1 MRKRKT
7 GALAV
12 LLVFMMA
19 FANIFGMMP
28 AISVAAQE
36 EKQQEVTVERASE
49 LVYGEQ
55 YLLVGGTAGKTS
67 GSEDDLYAVVGATTH
82 SGSKA
87 GSVLDKVEVS
97 GLDFSDAENQL
108 TAQETNLWTAVE
120 GENGTVALYN
130 KASNKY
136 MHFESGNRAVTLT
149 DEATYYEAVLTDHHA
164 AGKALAFRLGTW
176 YLNFSESQNGFCAY
190 DASTYSQNET
200 KDTNQY
206 AFYHVK
212 KAEVSTTST
221 VTRATAITAGK
232 KYMLVGGD
240 SKSST
245 YQAVT
250 AQTHAGSKVNSVL
263 TGAEIAGLDLSD
275 LSNEVTVSNEYL
287 WTVKAGSTEGT
298 VALYNEAA
306 GKYLNFA
313 EGARPVTLG
322 DEPTDFTLAQ
332 TDHHVAGIA
341 AAFHLNGYYLN
352 YSDSQK
358 GFCAYDASTY
368 SQNETKDTNQYAL
381 YEVKTG
387 ATPTP
392 DPDPS
397 EGDAKAT
404 LLFCSDFQTG
414 TEVSPYQSVS
424 DVPESLTSVMTNI
437 SKEMYDDGFTQ
448 IDNVLAV
455 GDYTAY
461 SGRYNYD
468 ADATIGIQAFKNI
481 IQNRWS
487 NTNQFLFIQG
497 NHDQANYP
505 FDEGAHEYSDYI
517 VYCINT
523 TYNTSEMGG
532 FPWMQGSTGSEAQV
546 KKAARKLGDYL
557 DSCITAGE
565 TRPIFIMVHLPLHF
579 SGRTSSL
586 YGNGDNV
593 YSSYLF
599 DVINTAAEDLDIV
612 YLYGHNHSKGWD
624 NYLGGSRVFKKPGDT
639 ILIPDLTK
647 KSGSTTD
654 SYKKEELNF
663 TYMNAGYI
671 GYFHDATAADELTA
685 TVCQVYDNKLVLRRY
700 SEDGLID
707 IGSVGKN
714 NTRYNDSSL
723 IPATELAHETVSPVQ
738 IDLNQVAV
746 PSVTIEAAGGKVGE
760 KVALKAVVKH
770 IKADSY
776 EWNIEDPE
784 IGEITAEDNTA
795 SVFCKKAGS
804 TNVKVTVTDTDGNTT
819 VGQAVLEVSYDQ
831 TAGASAK
838 IQDADG
844 NAVTTAGKN
853 ERIILNGALA
863 GIPEVVSYKWSVSD
877 SELAEIEDAD
887 SAETAVT
894 FKGKGE
900 VTVTLLVTYKDAQGQ
915 QKTVTART
923 KVVVSEIPSYRRVS
937 EIESGKSYLIIG
949 SSGKALNTEI
959 SPLGGVACI
968 AGTQIQAA
976 DLGNSGDV
984 LKGDYGALLWKIE
997 KDANGQYT
1005 LYNTAAKKYLS
1016 LSVSDRSIELADTP
1030 VKLSVEKGTLSNGS
1044 GSCVAFYNGTMYLN
1058 HSKSKQAYC
1067 GYSGE
1072 TVTNANNQFAIY
1084 ELVGEEVVKNTYT
1097 VTFNSKG
1104 GSTAAAQTVEKG
1116 AKVTEPSA
1124 PTLEGYTFAGWYTD
1138 EACTTPW
1145 NFEADVVNG
1154 NMELY
1159 AKWNE
1164 VQVVIDTTEL
1174 QKAVAEMDQVDLEKY
1189 EKDAAYDAFT
1199 AALQNAKAVLED
1211 PESEQAVAE
1220 AKTALTEAYANLKLI
1235 QTPDPEPVIDTT
1247 ELQKLVDEMDKVDLE
1262 KYEKD
1267 AAYDAFVAA
1276 LQNAKAVLADPESE
1290 QTVADAKAALAAA
1303 YANLKL
1309 IQTPDPKPE
1318 PTPEPKPDPTPTPG
1332 QTTGKDDKTP
1342 GTGKDNKASGNE
1354 TTTRTPAQTK
1364 GDGKV
1369 VPTGDNTEGMLV
1381 VLCMMTAA
1389 AGVIVIR
1396 KRAGQK

>member
-12 LLVFMMA
+12 LLVFMMV

-206 AFYHVK
+206 A
-212 KAEVSTTST
+212 
-221 VTRATAITAGK
+221 
-232 KYMLVGGD
+232 
-240 SKSST
+240 
-245 YQAVT
+245 
-250 AQTHAGSKVNSVL
+250 
-263 TGAEIAGLDLSD
+263 
-275 LSNEVTVSNEYL
+275 
-287 WTVKAGSTEGT
+287 
-298 VALYNEAA
+298 
-306 GKYLNFA
+306 
-313 EGARPVTLG
+313 
-322 DEPTDFTLAQ
+322 
-332 TDHHVAGIA
+332 
-341 AAFHLNGYYLN
+341 
-352 YSDSQK
+352 
-358 GFCAYDASTY
+358 
-368 SQNETKDTNQYAL
+368 L
-381 YEVKTG
+381 YEVKSGVTP
-387 ATPTP
+387 TPTP

-437 SKEMYDDGFTQ
+437 SKAIYDDGVTK
-448 IDNVLAV
+448 IDRVLAV

-461 SGRYNYD
+461 TGRYNYD

-481 IQNRWS
+481 IQNRW
-487 NTNQFLFIQG
+487 TDTDQFLFIQG

-505 FDEGAHEYSDYI
+505 FDEGANEYEDYI

-523 TYNTSEMGG
+523 TYNSSEMGG

-546 KKAARKLGDYL
+546 KKAAQKLGDYL
-557 DSCITAGE
+557 EGCITAGE

-586 YGNGDNV
+586 YGNGDNL

-624 NYLGGSRVFKKPGDT
+624 NYIGGSRVFKRPGDT

-654 SYKKEELNF
+654 SYTKEELNF

-685 TVCQVYDNKLVLRRY
+685 TVCRIYDDKLVLSRY

-714 NTRYNDSSL
+714 NTRYNDSAM
-723 IPATELAHETVSPVQ
+723 IPATELTQATASPVQ

-746 PSVTIEAAGGKVGE
+746 PSVTLEAASGKVGE
-760 KVALKAVVKH
+760 KVALKATVKH
-770 IKADSY
+770 IKASSY
-776 EWNIEDPE
+776 KWSIEDPA
-784 IGEITAEDNTA
+784 IADLTAEENTA
-795 SVFCKKAGS
+795 DVFCKKAGS

-844 NAVTTAGKN
+844 NGVTTAGKN
-853 ERIILNGALA
+853 ERMILKGALS

-877 SELAEIEDAD
+877 PELAELEDAD

-915 QKTVTART
+915 QQTVTADT
-923 KVVVSEIPSYRRVS
+923 KVTVSEIPTYKRAA
-937 EIESGKSYLIIG
+937 EMKPGKSYLIIG
-949 SSGKALNTEI
+949 SSGKALNAEI
-959 SPLGGVACI
+959 SPVGGVECI
-968 AGTQIQAA
+968 AGTEMQTA
-976 DLGNSGDV
+976 DLGNAGDV
-984 LKGDYGALLWKIE
+984 IKGEYSALLWTIE

-1005 LYNTAAKKYLS
+1005 LYNKAAKKYLS
-1016 LSVSDRSIELADTP
+1016 LSASERNVNLTDTP
-1030 VKLSVEKGTLSNGS
+1030 VKLSVEKGALSNGS
-1044 GSCVAFYNGTMYLN
+1044 GFCVAFYNGTMYLN

-1084 ELVGEEVVKNTYT
+1084 ELVGGEAVKTTYT
-1097 VTFNSKG
+1097 VTFNSWG
-1104 GSTAAAQTVEKG
+1104 GSAVAAQTVEKG

-1138 EACTTPW
+1138 EACTTQW
-1145 NFEADVVNG
+1145 NFATGVVDRNL
-1154 NMELY
+1154 ELY

-1164 VQVVIDTTEL
+1164 IEV
-1174 QKAVAEMDQVDLEKY
+1174 
-1189 EKDAAYDAFT
+1189 
-1199 AALQNAKAVLED
+1199 
-1211 PESEQAVAE
+1211 
-1220 AKTALTEAYANLKLI
+1220 
-1235 QTPDPEPVIDTT
+1235 PEPVIDTA
-1247 ELQKLVDEMDKVDLE
+1247 ELQKLVDEMDRVDLE

-1276 LQNAKAVLADPESE
+1276 LQNAKAVLTDPESE
-1290 QTVADAKAALAAA
+1290 QAVAEAKAALTEA

-1309 IQTPDPKPE
+1309 IEMPEPEPTPTPE
-1318 PTPEPKPDPTPTPG
+1318 PTPEPTPTP
-1332 QTTGKDDKTP
+1332 GKDDKTP
-1342 GTGKDNKASGNE
+1342 GTDKNDKTSGTGKDNKNPGKG
-1354 TTTRTPAQTK
+1354 TTTTTPAK
-1364 GDGKV
+1364 DSSKV
-1369 VPTGDNTEGMLV
+1369 VPTGDSTEGMMV
-1381 VLCMMTAA
+1381 VLCMMAAA

-1396 KRAGQK
+1396 KKSAEK

>member
-130 KASNKY
+130 KVSDKY

-322 DEPTDFTLAQ
+322 DEPTEFALAQ

-341 AAFHLNGYYLN
+341 AAFHLNNYYLN
-352 YSDSQK
+352 YSDSQN

-381 YEVKTG
+381 YEVKSGVTP
-387 ATPTP
+387 TPTP

-437 SKEMYDDGFTQ
+437 SKAIYDDGVTK
-448 IDNVLAV
+448 IDRVLAV

-461 SGRYNYD
+461 TGRYNYD

-481 IQNRWS
+481 IQNRW
-487 NTNQFLFIQG
+487 TDTDQFLFIQG

-505 FDEGAHEYSDYI
+505 FDEGANEYEDYI

-523 TYNTSEMGG
+523 TYNSSEMGG

-546 KKAARKLGDYL
+546 KKAAQKLGDYL
-557 DSCITAGE
+557 EGCITAGE

-586 YGNGDNV
+586 YGNGDNL

-624 NYLGGSRVFKKPGDT
+624 NYIGGSRVFKRPGDT

-654 SYKKEELNF
+654 SYTKEELNF

-685 TVCQVYDNKLVLRRY
+685 TVCRIYDDKLVLSRY

-714 NTRYNDSSL
+714 NTRYNDSAM
-723 IPATELAHETVSPVQ
+723 IPATELTQATASPVQ

-746 PSVTIEAAGGKVGE
+746 PSVTLEAASGKVGE
-760 KVALKAVVKH
+760 KVALKATVKH
-770 IKADSY
+770 IKASSY
-776 EWNIEDPE
+776 KWSIEDPA
-784 IGEITAEDNTA
+784 IADLTAEENTA
-795 SVFCKKAGS
+795 DVFCKKAGS

-844 NAVTTAGKN
+844 NGVTTAGKN
-853 ERIILNGALA
+853 ERMILKGALS

-877 SELAEIEDAD
+877 PELAELEDAD

-915 QKTVTART
+915 QQTVTADT
-923 KVVVSEIPSYRRVS
+923 KVTVSEIPTYKRAA
-937 EIESGKSYLIIG
+937 EMEPGKSYLIIG
-949 SSGKALNTEI
+949 SSGKALNAEI
-959 SPLGGVACI
+959 SPVGGVACI
-968 AGTQIQAA
+968 AGTEMQTA
-976 DLGNSGDV
+976 DLGNAGDV
-984 LKGDYGALLWKIE
+984 IKGEYSALLWTIE

-1005 LYNTAAKKYLS
+1005 LYNKAAKKYLS
-1016 LSVSDRSIELADTP
+1016 LSASERNVNLTDTP
-1030 VKLSVEKGTLSNGS
+1030 VKLSVEKGALSNGS
-1044 GSCVAFYNGTMYLN
+1044 GFCVAFYNGTMYLN

-1084 ELVGEEVVKNTYT
+1084 ELVGGEAVKTTYT
-1097 VTFNSKG
+1097 VTFNSWG
-1104 GSTAAAQTVEKG
+1104 GSAVAAQTVEKG

-1138 EACTTPW
+1138 EACTTQW
-1145 NFEADVVNG
+1145 NFATGVVDRNL
-1154 NMELY
+1154 ELY

-1164 VQVVIDTTEL
+1164 IEV
-1174 QKAVAEMDQVDLEKY
+1174 
-1189 EKDAAYDAFT
+1189 
-1199 AALQNAKAVLED
+1199 
-1211 PESEQAVAE
+1211 
-1220 AKTALTEAYANLKLI
+1220 
-1235 QTPDPEPVIDTT
+1235 PEPVIDTA
-1247 ELQKLVDEMDKVDLE
+1247 ELQKLVDEMDRVDLE

-1276 LQNAKAVLADPESE
+1276 LQNAKAVLTDPESE
-1290 QTVADAKAALAAA
+1290 QAVAEAKAALTEA

-1309 IQTPDPKPE
+1309 IEMPEPE
-1318 PTPEPKPDPTPTPG
+1318 PTPEPTPTP
-1332 QTTGKDDKTP
+1332 GKDDKTP
-1342 GTGKDNKASGNE
+1342 GTDKNDKTSGTGKDNKNPGKG
-1354 TTTRTPAQTK
+1354 TTTTTPAK
-1364 GDGKV
+1364 DSSKV
-1369 VPTGDNTEGMLV
+1369 VPTGDSTEGMMV
-1381 VLCMMTAA
+1381 VLCMMAAA

-1396 KRAGQK
+1396 KKSAEK

>member
-287 WTVKAGSTEGT
+287 WTVKAGSTEAT

-322 DEPTDFTLAQ
+322 DEPTEFALAQ

-341 AAFHLNGYYLN
+341 AAFHLNNYYLN
-352 YSDSQK
+352 YSDSQN

-381 YEVKTG
+381 YEVKSGVTP
-387 ATPTP
+387 TPTP

-437 SKEMYDDGFTQ
+437 SKAIYDDGVTK
-448 IDNVLAV
+448 IDRVLAV

-461 SGRYNYD
+461 TGRYNYD

-481 IQNRWS
+481 IQNRW
-487 NTNQFLFIQG
+487 TDTDQFLFIQG

-505 FDEGAHEYSDYI
+505 FDEGANEYEDYI

-523 TYNTSEMGG
+523 TYNSSEMGG

-546 KKAARKLGDYL
+546 KKAAQKLGDYL
-557 DSCITAGE
+557 EGCITAGE

-586 YGNGDNV
+586 YGNGDNL

-624 NYLGGSRVFKKPGDT
+624 NYIGGSRVFKRPGDT

-654 SYKKEELNF
+654 SYTKEELNF

-685 TVCQVYDNKLVLRRY
+685 TVCRIYDDKLVLSRY

-714 NTRYNDSSL
+714 NTRYNDSAM
-723 IPATELAHETVSPVQ
+723 IPATELTQATASPVQ

-746 PSVTIEAAGGKVGE
+746 PSVTLEAASGKVGE
-760 KVALKAVVKH
+760 KVALKATVKH
-770 IKADSY
+770 IKASSY
-776 EWNIEDPE
+776 KWSIEDPA
-784 IGEITAEDNTA
+784 IADLTAEENTA
-795 SVFCKKAGS
+795 DVFCKKAGS

-844 NAVTTAGKN
+844 NGVTTAGKN
-853 ERIILNGALA
+853 ERMILKGALS

-877 SELAEIEDAD
+877 PELAELEDAD

-915 QKTVTART
+915 QQTVTADT
-923 KVVVSEIPSYRRVS
+923 KVTVSEIPTYKRAA
-937 EIESGKSYLIIG
+937 EMEPGKSYLIIG
-949 SSGKALNTEI
+949 SSGKALNAEI
-959 SPLGGVACI
+959 SPVGGVACI
-968 AGTQIQAA
+968 AGTEMQTA
-976 DLGNSGDV
+976 DLGNAGDV
-984 LKGDYGALLWKIE
+984 IKGEYSALLWTIE

-1005 LYNTAAKKYLS
+1005 LYNKAAKKYLS
-1016 LSVSDRSIELADTP
+1016 LSASERNVNLTDTP
-1030 VKLSVEKGTLSNGS
+1030 VKLSVEKGALSNGS
-1044 GSCVAFYNGTMYLN
+1044 GFCVAFYNGTMYLN

-1084 ELVGEEVVKNTYT
+1084 ELVGGEAVKTTYT
-1097 VTFNSKG
+1097 VTFNSWG
-1104 GSTAAAQTVEKG
+1104 GSAVAAQTVEKG

-1138 EACTTPW
+1138 EACTTQW
-1145 NFEADVVNG
+1145 NFATGVVDRNL
-1154 NMELY
+1154 ELY

-1164 VQVVIDTTEL
+1164 IEV
-1174 QKAVAEMDQVDLEKY
+1174 
-1189 EKDAAYDAFT
+1189 
-1199 AALQNAKAVLED
+1199 
-1211 PESEQAVAE
+1211 
-1220 AKTALTEAYANLKLI
+1220 
-1235 QTPDPEPVIDTT
+1235 PEPVIDTA
-1247 ELQKLVDEMDKVDLE
+1247 ELQKLVDEMDRVDLE

-1276 LQNAKAVLADPESE
+1276 LQNAKAVLTDPESE
-1290 QTVADAKAALAAA
+1290 QAVAEAKAALTEA

-1309 IQTPDPKPE
+1309 IEMPEPEPTPEPTPKPE
-1318 PTPEPKPDPTPTPG
+1318 PTPEPTPTP
-1332 QTTGKDDKTP
+1332 GKDDKTP
-1342 GTGKDNKASGNE
+1342 GTDKNDKTSGTGKDNKNPGKG
-1354 TTTRTPAQTK
+1354 TTTTTPAK
-1364 GDGKV
+1364 DSSKV
-1369 VPTGDNTEGMLV
+1369 VPTGDSTEGMMV
-1381 VLCMMTAA
+1381 VLCMMAAA

-1396 KRAGQK
+1396 KKSAEK

>member
-287 WTVKAGSTEGT
+287 WPVKAGSTEGT

-322 DEPTDFTLAQ
+322 DEPTEFALAQ

-341 AAFHLNGYYLN
+341 AAFHLNNYYLN
-352 YSDSQK
+352 YSDSQN

-381 YEVKTG
+381 YEVKSGVTP
-387 ATPTP
+387 TPTP

-437 SKEMYDDGFTQ
+437 SKAIYDDGVTK
-448 IDNVLAV
+448 IDRVLAV

-461 SGRYNYD
+461 TGRYNYD

-481 IQNRWS
+481 IQNRW
-487 NTNQFLFIQG
+487 TDTDQFLFIQG

-505 FDEGAHEYSDYI
+505 FDEGANEYEDYI

-523 TYNTSEMGG
+523 TYNSSEMGG

-546 KKAARKLGDYL
+546 KKAAQKLGDYL
-557 DSCITAGE
+557 EGCITAGE

-586 YGNGDNV
+586 YGNGDNL

-624 NYLGGSRVFKKPGDT
+624 NYIGGSRVFKRPGDT

-654 SYKKEELNF
+654 SYTKEELNF

-685 TVCQVYDNKLVLRRY
+685 TVCRIYDDKLVLSRY

-714 NTRYNDSSL
+714 NTRYNDSAM
-723 IPATELAHETVSPVQ
+723 IPATELTQATASPVQ

-746 PSVTIEAAGGKVGE
+746 PSVTLEAASGKVGE
-760 KVALKAVVKH
+760 KVALKATVKH
-770 IKADSY
+770 IKASSY
-776 EWNIEDPE
+776 KWSIEDPA
-784 IGEITAEDNTA
+784 IADLTAEENTA
-795 SVFCKKAGS
+795 DVFCKKAGS

-844 NAVTTAGKN
+844 NGVTTAGKN
-853 ERIILNGALA
+853 ERMILKGALS

-877 SELAEIEDAD
+877 PELAELEDAD

-915 QKTVTART
+915 QQTVTADT
-923 KVVVSEIPSYRRVS
+923 KVTVSEIPTYKRAA
-937 EIESGKSYLIIG
+937 EMEPGKSYLIIG
-949 SSGKALNTEI
+949 SSGKALNAEI
-959 SPLGGVACI
+959 SPVGGVACI
-968 AGTQIQAA
+968 AGTEMQTA
-976 DLGNSGDV
+976 DLGNAGDV
-984 LKGDYGALLWKIE
+984 IKGEYSALLWTIE

-1005 LYNTAAKKYLS
+1005 LYNKAAKKYLS
-1016 LSVSDRSIELADTP
+1016 LSASERNVNLTDTP
-1030 VKLSVEKGTLSNGS
+1030 VKLSVEKGALSNGS
-1044 GSCVAFYNGTMYLN
+1044 GFCVAFYNGTMYLN

-1084 ELVGEEVVKNTYT
+1084 ELVGGEAVKTTYT
-1097 VTFNSKG
+1097 VTFNSWG
-1104 GSTAAAQTVEKG
+1104 GSAVAAQTVEKG

-1138 EACTTPW
+1138 EACTTQW
-1145 NFEADVVNG
+1145 NFATGVVDRNL
-1154 NMELY
+1154 ELY

-1164 VQVVIDTTEL
+1164 IEV
-1174 QKAVAEMDQVDLEKY
+1174 
-1189 EKDAAYDAFT
+1189 
-1199 AALQNAKAVLED
+1199 
-1211 PESEQAVAE
+1211 
-1220 AKTALTEAYANLKLI
+1220 
-1235 QTPDPEPVIDTT
+1235 PEPVIDTA
-1247 ELQKLVDEMDKVDLE
+1247 ELQKLVDEMDRVDLE

-1276 LQNAKAVLADPESE
+1276 LQNAKAVLTDPESE
-1290 QTVADAKAALAAA
+1290 QAVAEAKAALTEA

-1309 IQTPDPKPE
+1309 IEMPEPE
-1318 PTPEPKPDPTPTPG
+1318 PTPEPTPEPEPTPTP
-1332 QTTGKDDKTP
+1332 GKDDKTP
-1342 GTGKDNKASGNE
+1342 GTDKNDKTSGTDKNDKTSGTGKDNKNPGKG
-1354 TTTRTPAQTK
+1354 TTTTTPAK
-1364 GDGKV
+1364 DSSKV
-1369 VPTGDNTEGMLV
+1369 VPTGDSTEGMMV
-1381 VLCMMTAA
+1381 VLCMMAAA

-1396 KRAGQK
+1396 KKSAEK

>member
-108 TAQETNLWTAVE
+108 TAQGTNLWTAVE

-322 DEPTDFTLAQ
+322 DEPTEFALAQ

-341 AAFHLNGYYLN
+341 AAFHLNNYYLN
-352 YSDSQK
+352 YSDSQN

-381 YEVKTG
+381 YEVKSGVTP
-387 ATPTP
+387 TPTP

-437 SKEMYDDGFTQ
+437 SKAIYDDGVTK
-448 IDNVLAV
+448 IDRVLAV

-461 SGRYNYD
+461 TGRYNYD

-481 IQNRWS
+481 IQNRW
-487 NTNQFLFIQG
+487 TDTDQFLFIQG

-505 FDEGAHEYSDYI
+505 FDEGANEYEDYI

-523 TYNTSEMGG
+523 TYNSSEMGG

-546 KKAARKLGDYL
+546 KKAAQKLGDYL
-557 DSCITAGE
+557 EGCITAGE

-586 YGNGDNV
+586 YGNGDNL

-624 NYLGGSRVFKKPGDT
+624 NYIGGSRVFKRPGDT
-639 ILIPDLTK
+639 ILIPNLTK

-654 SYKKEELNF
+654 SYTKEELNF

-685 TVCQVYDNKLVLRRY
+685 TVCRIYDDKLVLSRY

-714 NTRYNDSSL
+714 NTRYNDSAM
-723 IPATELAHETVSPVQ
+723 IPATELTQATASPVQ

-746 PSVTIEAAGGKVGE
+746 PSVTLEAASGKVGE
-760 KVALKAVVKH
+760 KVALKATVKH
-770 IKADSY
+770 IKASSY
-776 EWNIEDPE
+776 KWSIEDPA
-784 IGEITAEDNTA
+784 IADLTAEENTA
-795 SVFCKKAGS
+795 DVFCKKAGS

-844 NAVTTAGKN
+844 NGVTTAGKN
-853 ERIILNGALA
+853 ERMILKGALS

-877 SELAEIEDAD
+877 PELAELEDAD

-915 QKTVTART
+915 QQTVTADT
-923 KVVVSEIPSYRRVS
+923 KVTVSEIPTYKRAA
-937 EIESGKSYLIIG
+937 EMEPGKSYLIIG
-949 SSGKALNTEI
+949 SSGKALNAEI
-959 SPLGGVACI
+959 SPVGGVACI
-968 AGTQIQAA
+968 AGTEMQTA
-976 DLGNSGDV
+976 DLGNAGDV
-984 LKGDYGALLWKIE
+984 IKGEYSALLWTIE

-1005 LYNTAAKKYLS
+1005 LYNKAAKKYLS
-1016 LSVSDRSIELADTP
+1016 LSASERNVNLTDTP
-1030 VKLSVEKGTLSNGS
+1030 VKLSVEKGALSNGS
-1044 GSCVAFYNGTMYLN
+1044 GFCVAFYNGTMYLN

-1084 ELVGEEVVKNTYT
+1084 ELVGGEAVKTTYT
-1097 VTFNSKG
+1097 VTFNSWG
-1104 GSTAAAQTVEKG
+1104 GSAVAAQTVEKG

-1138 EACTTPW
+1138 EACTTQW
-1145 NFEADVVNG
+1145 NFATGVVDRNL
-1154 NMELY
+1154 ELY

-1164 VQVVIDTTEL
+1164 IEV
-1174 QKAVAEMDQVDLEKY
+1174 
-1189 EKDAAYDAFT
+1189 
-1199 AALQNAKAVLED
+1199 
-1211 PESEQAVAE
+1211 
-1220 AKTALTEAYANLKLI
+1220 
-1235 QTPDPEPVIDTT
+1235 PEPVIDTA
-1247 ELQKLVDEMDKVDLE
+1247 ELQKLVDEMDRVDLE

-1276 LQNAKAVLADPESE
+1276 LQNAKAVLTDPESE
-1290 QTVADAKAALAAA
+1290 QAVAEAKAALTEA

-1309 IQTPDPKPE
+1309 IEMPEPE
-1318 PTPEPKPDPTPTPG
+1318 PTPEPTPTP
-1332 QTTGKDDKTP
+1332 GKDDKTP
-1342 GTGKDNKASGNE
+1342 GTDKNDKTSGTDKNDKTSGTGKDNKNPGKG
-1354 TTTRTPAQTK
+1354 TTTTTPAK
-1364 GDGKV
+1364 DSSKV
-1369 VPTGDNTEGMLV
+1369 VPTGDSTEGMMV
-1381 VLCMMTAA
+1381 VLCMMAAA

-1396 KRAGQK
+1396 KKSAEK

>member
-108 TAQETNLWTAVE
+108 TAQGTNLWTAVE

-322 DEPTDFTLAQ
+322 DEPTEFALAQ

-341 AAFHLNGYYLN
+341 AAFHLNNYYLN
-352 YSDSQK
+352 YSDSQN

-381 YEVKTG
+381 YEVKSGVTP
-387 ATPTP
+387 TPTP

-437 SKEMYDDGFTQ
+437 SKAIYDDGVTK
-448 IDNVLAV
+448 IDRVLAV

-461 SGRYNYD
+461 TGRYNYD

-481 IQNRWS
+481 IQNRW
-487 NTNQFLFIQG
+487 TDTDQFLFIQG

-505 FDEGAHEYSDYI
+505 FDEGANEYEDYI

-523 TYNTSEMGG
+523 TYNSSEMGG

-546 KKAARKLGDYL
+546 KKAAQKLGDYL
-557 DSCITAGE
+557 EGCITAGE

-586 YGNGDNV
+586 YGNGDNL

-624 NYLGGSRVFKKPGDT
+624 NYIGGSRVFKRPGDT
-639 ILIPDLTK
+639 ILIPNLTK

-654 SYKKEELNF
+654 SYTKEELNF

-685 TVCQVYDNKLVLRRY
+685 TVCRIYDDKLVLSRY

-714 NTRYNDSSL
+714 NTRYNDSAM
-723 IPATELAHETVSPVQ
+723 IPATELTQATASPVQ

-746 PSVTIEAAGGKVGE
+746 PSVTLEAASGKVGE
-760 KVALKAVVKH
+760 KVALKATVKH
-770 IKADSY
+770 IKASSY
-776 EWNIEDPE
+776 KWSIEDPA
-784 IGEITAEDNTA
+784 IADLTAEENTA
-795 SVFCKKAGS
+795 DVFCKKAGS

-844 NAVTTAGKN
+844 NGVTTAGKN
-853 ERIILNGALA
+853 ERMILKGALS

-877 SELAEIEDAD
+877 PELAELEDAD

-915 QKTVTART
+915 QQTVTADT
-923 KVVVSEIPSYRRVS
+923 KVTVSEIPTYKRAA
-937 EIESGKSYLIIG
+937 EMEPGKSYLIIG
-949 SSGKALNTEI
+949 SSGKALNAEI
-959 SPLGGVACI
+959 SPVGGVACI
-968 AGTQIQAA
+968 AGTEMQTA
-976 DLGNSGDV
+976 DLGNAGDV
-984 LKGDYGALLWKIE
+984 IKGEYSALLWTIE

-1005 LYNTAAKKYLS
+1005 LYNKAAKKYLS
-1016 LSVSDRSIELADTP
+1016 LSASERNVNLTDTP
-1030 VKLSVEKGTLSNGS
+1030 VKLSVEKGALSNGS
-1044 GSCVAFYNGTMYLN
+1044 GFCVAFYNGTMYLN

-1084 ELVGEEVVKNTYT
+1084 ELVGGEAVKTTYT
-1097 VTFNSKG
+1097 VTFNSWG
-1104 GSTAAAQTVEKG
+1104 GSAVAAQTVEKG

-1138 EACTTPW
+1138 EACTTQW
-1145 NFEADVVNG
+1145 NFATGVVDRNL
-1154 NMELY
+1154 ELY

-1164 VQVVIDTTEL
+1164 IEV
-1174 QKAVAEMDQVDLEKY
+1174 
-1189 EKDAAYDAFT
+1189 
-1199 AALQNAKAVLED
+1199 
-1211 PESEQAVAE
+1211 
-1220 AKTALTEAYANLKLI
+1220 
-1235 QTPDPEPVIDTT
+1235 PEPVIDTA
-1247 ELQKLVDEMDKVDLE
+1247 ELQKLVDEMDRVDLE

-1276 LQNAKAVLADPESE
+1276 LQNAKAVLTDPESE
-1290 QTVADAKAALAAA
+1290 QAVAEAKAALTEA

-1309 IQTPDPKPE
+1309 IEMPEPE
-1318 PTPEPKPDPTPTPG
+1318 PTPEPTPTP
-1332 QTTGKDDKTP
+1332 GKDDKTP
-1342 GTGKDNKASGNE
+1342 GTDKNDKTSGTGKDNKNPGKG
-1354 TTTRTPAQTK
+1354 TTTTTPAK
-1364 GDGKV
+1364 DSSKV
-1369 VPTGDNTEGMLV
+1369 VPTGDSTEGMMV
-1381 VLCMMTAA
+1381 VLCMMAAA

-1396 KRAGQK
+1396 KKSAEK

>member
-1 MRKRKT
+1 M
-7 GALAV
+7 
-12 LLVFMMA
+12 
-19 FANIFGMMP
+19 
-28 AISVAAQE
+28 
-36 EKQQEVTVERASE
+36 
-49 LVYGEQ
+49 
-55 YLLVGGTAGKTS
+55 
-67 GSEDDLYAVVGATTH
+67 
-82 SGSKA
+82 
-87 GSVLDKVEVS
+87 
-97 GLDFSDAENQL
+97 
-108 TAQETNLWTAVE
+108 NLWTAVE

-164 AGKALAFRLGTW
+164 AGKALAFRFGTW

-206 AFYHVK
+206 A
-212 KAEVSTTST
+212 
-221 VTRATAITAGK
+221 
-232 KYMLVGGD
+232 
-240 SKSST
+240 
-245 YQAVT
+245 
-250 AQTHAGSKVNSVL
+250 
-263 TGAEIAGLDLSD
+263 
-275 LSNEVTVSNEYL
+275 
-287 WTVKAGSTEGT
+287 
-298 VALYNEAA
+298 
-306 GKYLNFA
+306 
-313 EGARPVTLG
+313 
-322 DEPTDFTLAQ
+322 
-332 TDHHVAGIA
+332 
-341 AAFHLNGYYLN
+341 
-352 YSDSQK
+352 
-358 GFCAYDASTY
+358 
-368 SQNETKDTNQYAL
+368 L
-381 YEVKTG
+381 YEVKSGVTP
-387 ATPTP
+387 TPTP

-437 SKEMYDDGFTQ
+437 SKAIYDDGVTK
-448 IDNVLAV
+448 IDRVLAV

-461 SGRYNYD
+461 TGRYNYD

-481 IQNRWS
+481 IQNRW
-487 NTNQFLFIQG
+487 TDTDQFLFIQG

-505 FDEGAHEYSDYI
+505 FDEGANEYEDYI

-523 TYNTSEMGG
+523 TYNSSEMGG

-546 KKAARKLGDYL
+546 KKAAQKLGDYL
-557 DSCITAGE
+557 EGCITAGE

-586 YGNGDNV
+586 YGNGDNL

-624 NYLGGSRVFKKPGDT
+624 NYIGGSRVFKRPGDT

-654 SYKKEELNF
+654 SYTKEELNF

-685 TVCQVYDNKLVLRRY
+685 TVCRIYDDKLVLSRY

-714 NTRYNDSSL
+714 NTRYNDSAM
-723 IPATELAHETVSPVQ
+723 IPATELTQATASPVQ

-746 PSVTIEAAGGKVGE
+746 PSVTLEAASGKVGE
-760 KVALKAVVKH
+760 KVALKATVKH
-770 IKADSY
+770 IKAASY
-776 EWNIEDPE
+776 KWSIEDPA
-784 IGEITAEDNTA
+784 IADLTAEENTA
-795 SVFCKKAGS
+795 DVFCKKAGS

-844 NAVTTAGKN
+844 NGVTTAGKN
-853 ERIILNGALA
+853 ERMILKGALS

-877 SELAEIEDAD
+877 PELAELEDAD

-915 QKTVTART
+915 QQTVTADT
-923 KVVVSEIPSYRRVS
+923 KVTVSEIPTYKRAA
-937 EIESGKSYLIIG
+937 EMEPGKSYLIIG
-949 SSGKALNTEI
+949 SSGKALNAEI
-959 SPLGGVACI
+959 SPVGGVACI
-968 AGTQIQAA
+968 AGTEMQTA
-976 DLGNSGDV
+976 DLGNAGDV
-984 LKGDYGALLWKIE
+984 IKGEYSALLWTIE

-1005 LYNTAAKKYLS
+1005 LYNKAAKKYLS
-1016 LSVSDRSIELADTP
+1016 LSASERNVNLTDTP
-1030 VKLSVEKGTLSNGS
+1030 VKLSVEKGALSNGS
-1044 GSCVAFYNGTMYLN
+1044 GFCVAFYNGTMYLN

-1084 ELVGEEVVKNTYT
+1084 ELVGGEAVKTTYT
-1097 VTFNSKG
+1097 VTFNSWG
-1104 GSTAAAQTVEKG
+1104 GSAVAAQTVEKG

-1138 EACTTPW
+1138 EACTTQW
-1145 NFEADVVNG
+1145 NFATGVVDRNL
-1154 NMELY
+1154 ELY

-1164 VQVVIDTTEL
+1164 IEV
-1174 QKAVAEMDQVDLEKY
+1174 
-1189 EKDAAYDAFT
+1189 
-1199 AALQNAKAVLED
+1199 
-1211 PESEQAVAE
+1211 
-1220 AKTALTEAYANLKLI
+1220 
-1235 QTPDPEPVIDTT
+1235 PEPVIDTA
-1247 ELQKLVDEMDKVDLE
+1247 ELQKLVDEMDRVDLE

-1276 LQNAKAVLADPESE
+1276 LQNAKAVLTDPESE
-1290 QTVADAKAALAAA
+1290 QAVAEAKAALTEA

-1309 IQTPDPKPE
+1309 IEMPEPE
-1318 PTPEPKPDPTPTPG
+1318 PTPEPTPTP
-1332 QTTGKDDKTP
+1332 GKDDKTP
-1342 GTGKDNKASGNE
+1342 GTDKNDKTSGTDKNDKTSGTGKDNKNPGKG
-1354 TTTRTPAQTK
+1354 TTTTTPAK
-1364 GDGKV
+1364 DSSKV
-1369 VPTGDNTEGMLV
+1369 VPTGDSTEGMMV
-1381 VLCMMTAA
+1381 VLCMMAAA

-1396 KRAGQK
+1396 KKSAEK

>member
-149 DEATYYEAVLTDHHA
+149 DEATYYEAVLTDYHA

-322 DEPTDFTLAQ
+322 DEPTEFALAQ

-341 AAFHLNGYYLN
+341 AAFHLNNYYLN
-352 YSDSQK
+352 YSDSQN

-381 YEVKTG
+381 YEVKSGVTP
-387 ATPTP
+387 TPTP

-437 SKEMYDDGFTQ
+437 SKAIYDDGVTK
-448 IDNVLAV
+448 IDRVLAV

-461 SGRYNYD
+461 TGRYNYD

-481 IQNRWS
+481 IQNRW
-487 NTNQFLFIQG
+487 TDTDQFLFIQG

-505 FDEGAHEYSDYI
+505 FDEGANEYEDYI

-523 TYNTSEMGG
+523 TYNSSEMGG

-546 KKAARKLGDYL
+546 KKAAQKLGDYL
-557 DSCITAGE
+557 EGCITAGE

-586 YGNGDNV
+586 YGNGDNL

-624 NYLGGSRVFKKPGDT
+624 NYIGGSRVFKRPGDT

-654 SYKKEELNF
+654 SYTKEELNF

-685 TVCQVYDNKLVLRRY
+685 TVCRIYDDKLVLSRY

-714 NTRYNDSSL
+714 NTRYNDSAM
-723 IPATELAHETVSPVQ
+723 IPATELTQATASPVQ

-746 PSVTIEAAGGKVGE
+746 PSVTLEAASGKVGE
-760 KVALKAVVKH
+760 KVALKATVKH
-770 IKADSY
+770 IKASSY
-776 EWNIEDPE
+776 KWSIEDPA
-784 IGEITAEDNTA
+784 IADLTAEENTA
-795 SVFCKKAGS
+795 DVFCKKAGS

-844 NAVTTAGKN
+844 NGVTTAGKN
-853 ERIILNGALA
+853 ERMILKGALS

-877 SELAEIEDAD
+877 PELAELEDAD

-915 QKTVTART
+915 QQTVTADT
-923 KVVVSEIPSYRRVS
+923 KVTVSEIPTYKRAA
-937 EIESGKSYLIIG
+937 EMEPGKSYLIIG
-949 SSGKALNTEI
+949 SSGKALNAEI
-959 SPLGGVACI
+959 SPVGGVACI
-968 AGTQIQAA
+968 AGTEMQTA
-976 DLGNSGDV
+976 DLGNAGDV
-984 LKGDYGALLWKIE
+984 IKGEYSALLWTIE

-1005 LYNTAAKKYLS
+1005 LYNKAAKKYLS
-1016 LSVSDRSIELADTP
+1016 LSASERNVNLTDTP
-1030 VKLSVEKGTLSNGS
+1030 VKLSVEKGALSNGS
-1044 GSCVAFYNGTMYLN
+1044 GFCVAFYNGTMYLN

-1084 ELVGEEVVKNTYT
+1084 ELVGGEAVKTTYT
-1097 VTFNSKG
+1097 VTFNSWG
-1104 GSTAAAQTVEKG
+1104 GSAVAAQTVEKG

-1138 EACTTPW
+1138 EACTTQW
-1145 NFEADVVNG
+1145 NFATGVVDRNL
-1154 NMELY
+1154 ELY

-1164 VQVVIDTTEL
+1164 IEV
-1174 QKAVAEMDQVDLEKY
+1174 
-1189 EKDAAYDAFT
+1189 
-1199 AALQNAKAVLED
+1199 
-1211 PESEQAVAE
+1211 
-1220 AKTALTEAYANLKLI
+1220 
-1235 QTPDPEPVIDTT
+1235 PEPVIDTA
-1247 ELQKLVDEMDKVDLE
+1247 ELQKLVDEMDRVDLE

-1276 LQNAKAVLADPESE
+1276 LQNAKAVLTDPESE
-1290 QTVADAKAALAAA
+1290 QAVAEAKAALTEA

-1309 IQTPDPKPE
+1309 IEMPEPE
-1318 PTPEPKPDPTPTPG
+1318 PTPEPTPTP
-1332 QTTGKDDKTP
+1332 GKDDKTP
-1342 GTGKDNKASGNE
+1342 GTDKNDKTSGTDKNDKTSGTGKDNKNPGKG
-1354 TTTRTPAQTK
+1354 TTTTTPAK
-1364 GDGKV
+1364 DSSKV
-1369 VPTGDNTEGMLV
+1369 VPTGDSTEGMMV
-1381 VLCMMTAA
+1381 VLCMMAAA

-1396 KRAGQK
+1396 KKSAEK

>member
-322 DEPTDFTLAQ
+322 DEPTEFALAQ

-341 AAFHLNGYYLN
+341 AAFHLNNYYLN
-352 YSDSQK
+352 YSDSQN

-368 SQNETKDTNQYAL
+368 SQKETKDTNQYAL
-381 YEVKTG
+381 YEVKSGVTP
-387 ATPTP
+387 TPTP

-437 SKEMYDDGFTQ
+437 SKAIYDDGVTK
-448 IDNVLAV
+448 IDRVLAV

-461 SGRYNYD
+461 TGRYNYD

-481 IQNRWS
+481 IQNRW
-487 NTNQFLFIQG
+487 TDTDQFLFIQG

-505 FDEGAHEYSDYI
+505 FDEGANEYEDYI

-523 TYNTSEMGG
+523 TYNSSEMGG

-546 KKAARKLGDYL
+546 KKAAQKLGDYL
-557 DSCITAGE
+557 EGCITAGE

-586 YGNGDNV
+586 YGNGDNL

-624 NYLGGSRVFKKPGDT
+624 NYIGGSRVFKRPGDT

-654 SYKKEELNF
+654 SYTKEELNF

-685 TVCQVYDNKLVLRRY
+685 TVCRIYDDKLVLSRY

-714 NTRYNDSSL
+714 NTRYNDSAM
-723 IPATELAHETVSPVQ
+723 IPATELTQATASPVQ

-746 PSVTIEAAGGKVGE
+746 PSVTLEAASGKVGE
-760 KVALKAVVKH
+760 KVALKATVKH
-770 IKADSY
+770 IKASSY
-776 EWNIEDPE
+776 KWSIEDPA
-784 IGEITAEDNTA
+784 IADLTAEENTA
-795 SVFCKKAGS
+795 DVFCKKAGS

-844 NAVTTAGKN
+844 NGVTTAGKN
-853 ERIILNGALA
+853 ERMILKGALS

-877 SELAEIEDAD
+877 PELAELEDAD

-915 QKTVTART
+915 QQTVTADT
-923 KVVVSEIPSYRRVS
+923 KVTVSEIPTYKRAA
-937 EIESGKSYLIIG
+937 EMEPGKSYLIIG
-949 SSGKALNTEI
+949 SSGKALNAEI
-959 SPLGGVACI
+959 SPVGGVACI
-968 AGTQIQAA
+968 AGTEMQTA
-976 DLGNSGDV
+976 DLGNAGDV
-984 LKGDYGALLWKIE
+984 IKGEYSALLWTIE

-1005 LYNTAAKKYLS
+1005 LYNKAAKKYLS
-1016 LSVSDRSIELADTP
+1016 LSASERNVNLTDTP
-1030 VKLSVEKGTLSNGS
+1030 VKLSVEKGALSNGS
-1044 GSCVAFYNGTMYLN
+1044 GFCVAFYNGTMYLN

-1084 ELVGEEVVKNTYT
+1084 ELVGGEAVKTTYT
-1097 VTFNSKG
+1097 VTFNSWG
-1104 GSTAAAQTVEKG
+1104 GSAVAAQTVEKG

-1138 EACTTPW
+1138 EACTTQW
-1145 NFEADVVNG
+1145 NFATGVVDRNL
-1154 NMELY
+1154 ELY

-1164 VQVVIDTTEL
+1164 IEV
-1174 QKAVAEMDQVDLEKY
+1174 
-1189 EKDAAYDAFT
+1189 
-1199 AALQNAKAVLED
+1199 
-1211 PESEQAVAE
+1211 
-1220 AKTALTEAYANLKLI
+1220 
-1235 QTPDPEPVIDTT
+1235 PEPVIDTA
-1247 ELQKLVDEMDKVDLE
+1247 ELQKLVDEMDRVDLE

-1276 LQNAKAVLADPESE
+1276 LQNAKAVLTDPESE
-1290 QTVADAKAALAAA
+1290 QAVAEAKAALTEA

-1309 IQTPDPKPE
+1309 IEMPEPE
-1318 PTPEPKPDPTPTPG
+1318 PTPEPTPTP
-1332 QTTGKDDKTP
+1332 GKDDKTP
-1342 GTGKDNKASGNE
+1342 GTDKNDKTSGTGKDNKNPGKG
-1354 TTTRTPAQTK
+1354 TTTTTPAK
-1364 GDGKV
+1364 DSSKV
-1369 VPTGDNTEGMLV
+1369 VPTGDSTEGMMV
-1381 VLCMMTAA
+1381 VLCMMAAA

-1396 KRAGQK
+1396 KKSAEK